1 MDDLEQIN
9 AGSDHLPN
17 LIYVNIPI
25 ILETFA
31 VPVPYVRDIGN
42 IVQIV

>member
-9 AGSDHLPN
+9 AGFDHLPN

-25 ILETFA
+25 ILETCELIC
-31 VPVPYVRDIGN
+31 RTSSIC
-42 IVQIV
+42 